1 MRFQKINP
9 TYLYLFIYSVVSLRY
24 CSDIPT
30 ICLIKSENLAQ
41 KHLIKNS
48 QVPSQVCINGCPLH
62 EAKKKSLAELYTS
75 LGNLRGDP
83 ENQLP
88 C

>member
-1 MRFQKINP
+1 M
-9 TYLYLFIYSVVSLRY
+9 RY

-30 ICLIKSENLAQ
+30 ICVIKTENLAQ
-41 KHLIKNS
+41 KHLIKTHKC
-48 QVPSQVCINGCPLH
+48 PLRCPLH
-62 EAKKKSLAELYTS
+62 EAKKKLLAKLYTS